1 MEDIQSVVNEYMR
14 IRPININ
21 QTMINYK
28 KQNRVKF
35 VDNSNDKSYILGIN
49 EGKLYLKEL
58 MMK

>member
-49 EGKLYLKEL
+49 ESKLYLKEL